1 MPKPSLAEVF
11 GSNATQTATS
21 FTISKGDLTSV
32 GLTASATNS
41 AEALLAAIILKAKAY
56 LTEANFEANI
66 DQSTVVG
73 TGFKSTTVRG
83 ANNTQYITDQLTV
96 TLAKIDPLSPLDPDD
111 YQ

>member
-21 FTISKGDLTSV
+21 FTISKNDLISV
-32 GLTASATNS
+32 GLTATATNS
-41 AEALLAAIILKAKAY
+41 AEALLAAIVLKAKSY
-56 LTEANFEANI
+56 LTEAAFEANI
-66 DQSTVVG
+66 DQALYVG

-83 ANNTQYITDQLTV
+83 TNNIQYVTDQLTM
-96 TLAKIDPLSPLDPDD
+96 TLAKVDPQTPLDPDD

>member
-1 MPKPSLAEVF
+1 MPKPTLIEVF
-11 GSNATQTATS
+11 GTNASQTATS
-21 FTISKGDLTSV
+21 FTISKNDLISV

-56 LTEANFEANI
+56 LTEAAFEANI
-66 DQSTVVG
+66 DQSLFVG

-83 ANNTQYITDQLTV
+83 TNNTQYITDQLV
-96 TLAKIDPLSPLDPDD
+96 LNLAKIDPLSPLDPDD

>member
-1 MPKPSLAEVF
+1 MPKPTLIEVF
-11 GSNATQTATS
+11 GTNATQTATS
-21 FTISKGDLTSV
+21 FTISKNDLISV

-66 DQSTVVG
+66 DQATTIG

-83 ANNTQYITDQLTV
+83 NNTQYITDQLTV

-111 YQ
+111 Y